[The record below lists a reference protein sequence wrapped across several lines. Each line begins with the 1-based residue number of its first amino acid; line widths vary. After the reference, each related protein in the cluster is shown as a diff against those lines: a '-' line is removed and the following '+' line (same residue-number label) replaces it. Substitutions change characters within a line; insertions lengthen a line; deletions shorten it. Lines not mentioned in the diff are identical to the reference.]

1 MIFQYPPSIK
11 LIFWGILLSIFSACQ
26 SSLEDYPAETLF
38 TTLPSDYTGIDF
50 ANTLE
55 YNKDF
60 NIYTYRNF
68 YNGGGVAM
76 GDLNND
82 GLLDVYLTANMQLNK
97 LYLNRGN
104 FQFEDVTEQTGVQ
117 GERAWS
123 TGVSIADVN
132 GDGWLDIYVC
142 NSGDVEGDNKQN
154 ELYIND
160 GTDAEGKLSF
170 TESAEAY
177 GLADQGYS
185 THAAFFDYDKDGDLD
200 MYLLNNSYQ
209 AIGSFNLRKNE
220 RPKRDPVGG
229 DKLFRN
235 DTPLSPLKGGP
246 RGVFVDVSEA
256 AGIYGSIIGF
266 GLGVTVGDIN
276 KDGWQ
281 DIYVSN
287 DFFERDY
294 IYINNQD
301 GTFTEDLENEMR
313 SISGASMGADMADIN
328 NDGYADI
335 FVTEMLPADETRLKT
350 KTTFENWDRYQY
362 NLKNGYYHQ
371 FTRNMLQLNIPLPPS
386 KGDSFLAEDAGGRG
400 TNPPLRGARGV
411 AFSEIGRLAG
421 VHATDW
427 SWGALMADFDNDGQ
441 KDIFVANGIYQD
453 LTDQDFIQYI
463 SNEQTVKAMMTRDKV
478 DFQKLIDAIPSER
491 IANYMFVNNGDYTF
505 TNQATDWGMDTPS
518 HSNGSAYGDLDN
530 DGDLDLIVN
539 NVNMPAFIYRNNA
552 DTLLQN
558 HFLKIKLVGEQY
570 NPYALGAQVTVKA
583 DGQLFYQEQ
592 MPVRGFQSTMDHRM
606 NMGLGKITQIDT
618 LKVRWPNGRLTQLQ
632 NVAVDQMLTL
642 HQKDGKSVTED
653 VVATASPLLFEPVT
667 EESPF
672 VHKENK
678 FVDFDRERLLFHMLS
693 REGPHLAKGDVN
705 GDGLEDLFVGG
716 AKDQAGVLLLQN
728 KKGQMIPREQ
738 TVFKQDS
745 VSEDTDA
752 LFFDADQDG
761 DLDLYVASGGNE
773 LPTSSSALID
783 RLYLNDGTGQFT
795 KSAQLLPTA
804 RFESTGA
811 VAAADYDGDGDQDL
825 FVGMRLRP
833 FLYGVPVNGYIL
845 QNDGK
850 GNFQN
855 VTESVAPA
863 LKELGLITDATWE
876 DIDGDQDVDLIV
888 VGEWMPIRV
897 FENDNGR
904 LVESTEAAGLTHS
917 NGWWNKIVAQ
927 DLDGD
932 GDVDFVVGNHGLNSR
947 FKASREEPLR
957 LYVNDFDKNGT
968 AEQIVSAYNE
978 HEAYPVVLKHDLVMQ
993 MPGLKKKYLKYASY
1007 QKQRVEDIF
1016 TPEQLEKAVKREV
1029 YELATSILIN
1039 QGNGTFTLQRL
1050 PTEAQFS
1057 PVYGI
1062 TVSDLDQDG
1071 HEDLVLGGNFYA
1083 AKPEVGRYDA
1093 SYGLYLKGNGQGNFR
1108 PIKTKDSG
1116 LVLEG
1121 EVRDMTLVATPRG
1134 PRLWVARNNEA
1145 LQSWQVQAPSPS
1157 AFQPR

>member
-1 MIFQYPPSIK
+1 MLYQRLYPVKSY
-11 LIFWGILLSIFSACQ
+11 FWATLLLVISACQ
-26 SSLEDYPAETLF
+26 SSLQNYPPEKLF
-38 TTLPSDYTGIDF
+38 TLLPGDYTGIDF
-50 ANTLE
+50 ANPLE

-68 YNGGGVAM
+68 YNGGGVAL
-76 GDLNND
+76 GDLNKD
-82 GLLDVYLTANMQLNK
+82 GLLDVYLTANMQPNQ
-97 LYLNRGN
+97 LYLNRGD
-104 FQFEDVTEQTGVQ
+104 FRFEDVTKQVGVA
-117 GERAWS
+117 GKRAWS

-132 GDGWLDIYVC
+132 GDGWLDVYVC
-142 NSGDVEGDNKQN
+142 NSGDVAGDNKQN
-154 ELYIND
+154 ELYINN
-160 GTDAEGKLSF
+160 GTDAQGELSF

-177 GLADQGYS
+177 GLADPGYS
-185 THAAFFDYDKDGDLD
+185 THAAFFDYDRDGDLD

-235 DTPLSPLKGGP
+235 EGG
-246 RGVFVDVSEA
+246 RFIDVSDS

-294 IYINNQD
+294 VYINNQD

-335 FVTEMLPADETRLKT
+335 FVTEMLPADEARLKT

-371 FTRNMLQLNIPLPPS
+371 FTRNMLQLNTPVPS
-386 KGDSFLAEDAGGRG
+386 SQKSQSK
-400 TNPPLRGARGV
+400 
-411 AFSEIGRLAG
+411 FSEIGRLAG

-463 SNEQTVKAMMTRDKV
+463 SNEKTMKSMITRKNV
-478 DFQKLIDAIPSER
+478 NYQKLIDAIPSER

-505 TNQATDWGMDTPS
+505 TDNAAAWGMDVPS

-530 DGDLDLIVN
+530 DGDLDLVVN
-539 NVNMPAFIYRNNA
+539 NVNMPAFVYRNNA
-552 DTLLQN
+552 DTLLEN
-558 HFLKIKLVGEQY
+558 HFLKITLVGEGH
-570 NPYALGAQVTVKA
+570 NPYALGTQVTARAK
-583 DGQLFYQEQ
+583 GQLFYQEQ
-592 MPVRGFQSTMDHRM
+592 MPVRGFQSTMDHRI
-606 NMGLGKITQIDT
+606 NMGLGKVTTIDT
-618 LKVRWPNGRLTQLQ
+618 LEVRWPNGHRTQLQ
-632 NVAVDQMLTL
+632 NVPVDQTLTL
-642 HQKDGKSVTED
+642 SQKEAQPVAISDAADSPTSRLFQP
-653 VVATASPLLFEPVT
+653 VV

-672 VHKENK
+672 VHQENK

-693 REGPHLAKGDVN
+693 REGPHLARGDVN
-705 GDGLEDLFVGG
+705 GDGREDLFVGG
-716 AKDQAGVLLLQN
+716 AKDQAGALLLQT
-728 KKGQMIPREQ
+728 KQGEMVPKPQ
-738 TVFKQDS
+738 TTFEEDR
-745 VSEDTDA
+745 VSEDTDC
-752 LFFDADQDG
+752 LLFDADNDG

-773 LPTSSSALID
+773 FPSSSSALID

-795 KSAQLLPTA
+795 KSEQLLPTA

-833 FLYGVPVNGYIL
+833 FLYGVPVSGYIL
-845 QNDGK
+845 QNDGQ
-850 GNFQN
+850 GHFQD
-855 VTESVAPA
+855 VTESVAPDLREA
-863 LKELGLITDATWE
+863 GLITDATWK
-876 DIDGDQDVDLIV
+876 DIDGDQDLDLMV
-888 VGEWMPIRV
+888 VGEWMPILV
-897 FENDNGR
+897 FKNENGQ
-904 LVESTEAAGLTHS
+904 LVESTAAAGLAQS
-917 NGWWNKIVAQ
+917 NGWWNKIVGQ

-932 GDVDFVVGNHGLNSR
+932 GDVDFIAGNHGLNSR
-947 FKASREEPLR
+947 FKASSEEPLR

-968 AEQIVSAYNE
+968 PEQIITAYNE
-978 HEAYPVVLKHDLVMQ
+978 HESYPVVLKHDLVMQ
-993 MPGLKKKYLKYASY
+993 MPGLKKKYLKYANY
-1007 QKQRVEDIF
+1007 QRQSVQDIF

-1029 YELATSILIN
+1029 YELATSVLIN
-1039 QGNGTFTLQRL
+1039 QGNGTFVRQHL
-1050 PTEAQFS
+1050 PIEAQFS
-1057 PVYGI
+1057 PTYGI
-1062 TVSDLDQDG
+1062 TVADFDQDG
-1071 HEDLVLGGNFYA
+1071 YQDIVLGGNFHA

-1093 SYGLYLKGNGQGNFR
+1093 SYGLFLKGSEKGDFR
-1108 PIKTKDSG
+1108 PISTKNSG
-1116 LVLEG
+1116 LVIDG
-1121 EVRDMTLVATPRG
+1121 EVRDVALVATAQG
-1134 PRLWVARNNEA
+1134 PKLWIARNNEA
-1145 LQSWQVQAPSPS
+1145 LQAWRINTPTPQAFSP
-1157 AFQPR
+1157 R

>member
-1 MIFQYPPSIK
+1 MSFQHSHRIKSILRTIF
-11 LIFWGILLSIFSACQ
+11 LLVLSACQ
-26 SSLEDYPAETLF
+26 PSLQDYPPEKLF
-38 TTLPSDYTGIDF
+38 TSLPSDRTGIDF

-55 YNKDF
+55 YDKDF

-68 YNGGGVAM
+68 YNGGGVAL
-76 GDLNND
+76 GDLNQD
-82 GLLDVYLTANMQLNK
+82 GLLDVYFTANMQPNK

-104 FQFEDVTEQTGVQ
+104 FQFDDVTEQTGVRGQ
-117 GERAWS
+117 RAWS

-142 NSGDVEGDNKQN
+142 NSGDVAGDNKQN
-154 ELYIND
+154 ELFINQ
-160 GTDAEGKLSF
+160 GTDASGKLSF
-170 TESAEAY
+170 VESAAAY
-177 GLADQGYS
+177 GLADPGYS
-185 THAAFFDYDKDGDLD
+185 THAAFFDYDRDGDLD

-235 DTPLSPLKGGP
+235 DGE
-246 RGVFVDVSEA
+246 RFVDVSDA

-294 IYINNQD
+294 IYINNGD
-301 GTFTEDLENEMR
+301 GTGRHTGFTEDLENEMR

-335 FVTEMLPADETRLKT
+335 FVTEMLPADEARLKT
-350 KTTFENWDRYQY
+350 KTTFENWNRYQY

-371 FTRNMLQLNIPLPPS
+371 FTRNMLQLNTPVPS
-386 KGDSFLAEDAGGRG
+386 SQKPQSK
-400 TNPPLRGARGV
+400 
-411 AFSEIGRLAG
+411 FSEIGRLAG

-463 SNEQTVKAMMTRDKV
+463 SNEETMKSMITRKNV
-478 DFQKLIDAIPSER
+478 NYQKLIDAIPSER
-491 IANYMFVNNGDYTF
+491 IANYMFVNDGDYTF
-505 TNQATDWGMDTPS
+505 TNKAAAWGMDTPS

-530 DGDLDLIVN
+530 DGDLDLVVN
-539 NVNMPAFIYRNNA
+539 NVNMPAFVYRNNA

-558 HFLKIKLVGEQY
+558 HFLKVTLIGEEP
-570 NPYALGAQVTVKA
+570 NAYALGAQITAKA
-583 DGQLFYQEQ
+583 NGQLFYQEQ
-592 MPVRGFQSTMDHRM
+592 MPVRGFQSTMDHRV
-606 NMGLGKITQIDT
+606 NMGLGKITEIDT
-618 LKVRWPNGRLTQLQ
+618 LEVRWPNGDFTQLQ
-632 NVAVDQMLTL
+632 NVAVDQFLTIS
-642 HQKDGKSVTED
+642 QKEAVPMAEEP
-653 VVATASPLLFEPVT
+653 VAAASPRLFQPAT

-672 VHKENK
+672 VHQENK

-705 GDGLEDLFVGG
+705 GDGREDLFVGG

-728 KKGQMIPREQ
+728 KQGQMIPQEAS
-738 TVFKQDS
+738 VFEEDK
-745 VSEDTDA
+745 VSEDTDC
-752 LFFDADQDG
+752 LLFDADDDG

-773 LPTSSSALID
+773 FPASSSALID
-783 RLYLNDGTGQFT
+783 RLYLNDGTGQFV
-795 KSAQLLPTA
+795 KSEQLLPTA

-845 QNDGK
+845 QNDGR
-850 GNFQN
+850 GHFQN

-863 LKELGLITDATWE
+863 LREVGLVTDAAWE
-876 DIDGDQDVDLIV
+876 DIDGDQDMDLVV
-888 VGEWMPIRV
+888 VGEWMPIRI
-897 FENDNGR
+897 FKNENGK
-904 LVESTEAAGLTHS
+904 LTESTEAAGLAQS
-917 NGWWNKIVAQ
+917 NGWWNKIVGQ

-932 GDVDFVVGNHGLNSR
+932 GDIDFVVGNHGINSR

-968 AEQIVSAYNE
+968 PEQIITAYNE
-978 HEAYPVVLKHDLVMQ
+978 HESYPVVLKHDLVMQ
-993 MPGLKKKYLKYASY
+993 LPGLKKKYLKYANY
-1007 QKQRVEDIF
+1007 QKQRVQDIF
-1016 TPEQLEKAVKREV
+1016 SPEQLEKVVKREV
-1029 YELATSILIN
+1029 YELATSVLIN
-1039 QGNGTFTLQRL
+1039 QGDGTFAVQRL
-1050 PTEAQFS
+1050 PKEAQFS

-1062 TVSDLDQDG
+1062 TVADLDQDG
-1071 HEDLVLGGNFYA
+1071 NEDIVLAGNFYA

-1093 SYGLYLKGNGQGNFR
+1093 SYGLYLKGDGRGGFR
-1108 PIKTKDSG
+1108 PISTKNSG

-1121 EVRDMTLVATPRG
+1121 EVRDLALVNTTQG
-1134 PRLWVARNNEA
+1134 LKLWAARNNDA
-1145 LQSWQVQAPSPS
+1145 LQAWTVNTPAPQ

>member
-1 MIFQYPPSIK
+1 MISQSLFPTKFAIWSISL
-11 LIFWGILLSIFSACQ
+11 LILSACQ

-38 TTLPSDYTGIDF
+38 TNLPSDYTGIDF

-55 YNKDF
+55 YNQDF

-68 YNGGGVAM
+68 YNGGGVAL
-76 GDLNND
+76 GDLNKD
-82 GLLDVYLTANMQLNK
+82 GLLDVYLTANMQPNK

-104 FQFEDVTEQTGVQ
+104 FQFEDVTAQTGVQ

-154 ELYIND
+154 ELYINN
-160 GTDAEGKLSF
+160 GADAKGNLSF
-170 TESAEAY
+170 TEGAEAY

-185 THAAFFDYDKDGDLD
+185 THAAFFDYDRDGDLD

-246 RGVFVDVSEA
+246 RGVFIDVSEA

-335 FVTEMLPADETRLKT
+335 FVTEMLPADEARLKT

-371 FTRNMLQLNIPLPPS
+371 FTRNMLQLGIPLQSP
-386 KGDSFLAEDAGGRG
+386 FEGGGGMTR
-400 TNPPLRGARGV
+400 AV

-421 VHATDW
+421 VYATDW
-427 SWGALMADFDNDGQ
+427 SWGALMADFDNDGK

-463 SNEQTVKAMMTRDKV
+463 SNEQTMKAMMTRDKV

-491 IANYMFVNNGDYTF
+491 IANYMFANDGNYTF
-505 TNQATDWGMDTPS
+505 TNRATEWGMDTPS

-530 DGDLDLIVN
+530 DGDLDLVVN
-539 NVNMPAFIYRNNA
+539 NVNMPAFVYRNNA

-558 HFLKIKLVGEQY
+558 HFLKLTLVGEQS
-570 NPYALGAQVTVKA
+570 NPYALGAQVTAKA

-606 NMGLGKITQIDT
+606 NVGLGKVTRIDT
-618 LKVRWPNGRLTQLQ
+618 LEVRWPNGRLTQLP

-642 HQKDGKSVTED
+642 YQKDAPASVAD
-653 VVATASPLLFEPVT
+653 DAVAAAPPLLFEKVT

-672 VHKENK
+672 VHQENK

-716 AKDQAGVLLLQN
+716 AKDQAGC
-728 KKGQMIPREQ
+728 
-738 TVFKQDS
+738 
-745 VSEDTDA
+745 A
-752 LFFDADQDG
+752 
-761 DLDLYVASGGNE
+761 VASE
-773 LPTSSSALID
+773 YKRA
-783 RLYLNDGTGQFT
+783 
-795 KSAQLLPTA
+795 
-804 RFESTGA
+804 
-811 VAAADYDGDGDQDL
+811 
-825 FVGMRLRP
+825 
-833 FLYGVPVNGYIL
+833 NG
-845 QNDGK
+845 
-850 GNFQN
+850 
-855 VTESVAPA
+855 SP
-863 LKELGLITDATWE
+863 
-876 DIDGDQDVDLIV
+876 
-888 VGEWMPIRV
+888 R
-897 FENDNGR
+897 
-904 LVESTEAAGLTHS
+904 
-917 NGWWNKIVAQ
+917 
-927 DLDGD
+927 
-932 GDVDFVVGNHGLNSR
+932 
-947 FKASREEPLR
+947 ASG
-957 LYVNDFDKNGT
+957 F
-968 AEQIVSAYNE
+968 
-978 HEAYPVVLKHDLVMQ
+978 
-993 MPGLKKKYLKYASY
+993 
-1007 QKQRVEDIF
+1007 
-1016 TPEQLEKAVKREV
+1016 
-1029 YELATSILIN
+1029 
-1039 QGNGTFTLQRL
+1039 
-1050 PTEAQFS
+1050 
-1057 PVYGI
+1057 
-1062 TVSDLDQDG
+1062 
-1071 HEDLVLGGNFYA
+1071 
-1083 AKPEVGRYDA
+1083 
-1093 SYGLYLKGNGQGNFR
+1093 
-1108 PIKTKDSG
+1108 
-1116 LVLEG
+1116 
-1121 EVRDMTLVATPRG
+1121 
-1134 PRLWVARNNEA
+1134 
-1145 LQSWQVQAPSPS
+1145 
-1157 AFQPR
+1157 